1 MSAGGRGGLHPWF
14 FAQDTRPLLRLGP
27 AVNLAAMHG
36 GLPGP
41 GYPYFP
47 KSPDM
52 GKMTDTVP
60 YTVIRKAGD
69 IEFRKYPAIL
79 LASVSGG
86 AEEER
91 FSLLFAYI
99 TGQNRT
105 RTEIPMTAPVITG
118 EKIPMTSPVISG
130 EEVMSF
136 VMPLE
141 YTEASLPEPLDSRIT
156 VRKVPER
163 TIATI
168 RFSGTAE
175 EKTVREM
182 TARLLSVLEQEKIT
196 VIGSPFLMRYNSP
209 WTPGF
214 LRRNEVG
221 VEVSGI

>member
-1 MSAGGRGGLHPWF
+1 MS
-14 FAQDTRPLLRLGP
+14 
-27 AVNLAAMHG
+27 
-36 GLPGP
+36 
-41 GYPYFP
+41 
-47 KSPDM
+47 S
-52 GKMTDTVP
+52 MTVTIP

-69 IEFRKYPAIL
+69 VEFRKYPAIL

-86 AEEER
+86 AEDER
-91 FSLLFAYI
+91 FSLLFHYI
-99 TGQNRT
+99 AGQNRT

-130 EEVMSF
+130 MKVMSF

-141 YTEASLPEPLDSRIT
+141 YTLASLPEPLDSRIS

-163 TIATI
+163 TIAAI

-182 TARLLSVLEQEKIT
+182 TTRLLSVLEQEKIS
-196 VIGSPFLMRYNSP
+196 VIEGPFLMRYNSP